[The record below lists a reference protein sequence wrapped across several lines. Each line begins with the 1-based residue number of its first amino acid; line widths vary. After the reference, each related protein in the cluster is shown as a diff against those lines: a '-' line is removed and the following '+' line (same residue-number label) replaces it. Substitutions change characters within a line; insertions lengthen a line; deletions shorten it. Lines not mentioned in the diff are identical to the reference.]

1 MNLKTEYIVIIM
13 VNIVIYT
20 YETLSNMNMKQIKKI
35 CKERKIKRTGKKKT
49 LIDRIM
55 NAEYNNSNIVIIQ
68 KYVRRYLVQKYM
80 NYKGNI
86 KEYTNDEDFLT
97 LDTFTN
103 IPFHDRYAYKD
114 ESGFIYA
121 FHIRSIMQLIERN
134 DMKNP
139 YTRTPFPNRVKKEV
153 LSMIR
158 IAKLL
163 HISLDTYYETPKPV
177 TLNDRIQYIFME
189 IERYGYILDVQ
200 IFHNLHRFALI
211 HFYKEIYDI
220 WNYRLNLTVE
230 NKRNIVSPDGNLFRN
245 IPRNIS
251 LQPTSDIREYCVR
264 IIERL
269 TIKPRDNSYKQ
280 MGIIYA
286 LGALTLAHRNFAESL
301 PWLFDSFRYTNT
313 NN

>member
-1 MNLKTEYIVIIM
+1 MNLKKEYIIIIM
-13 VNIVIYT
+13 VFS
-20 YETLSNMNMKQIKKI
+20 YESLSHMNMKEIKQI

-55 NAEYNNSNIVIIQ
+55 NAEYNHSNVVIIQ

-86 KEYTNDEDFLT
+86 EEYTNDEDFLT
-97 LDTFTN
+97 LDAFTE

-139 YTRTPFPNRVKKEV
+139 YTRMSFPKHIKKEV
-153 LSMIR
+153 RSMIR
-158 IAKLL
+158 IARLL
-163 HISLDTYYETPKPV
+163 RISLDIHYETPKPR
-177 TLNDRIQYIFME
+177 TIQDRIQHVFME
-189 IERYGYILDVQ
+189 IERYGYLLDAQ
-200 IFHNLHRFALI
+200 SFHNLHRFELV
-211 HFYKEIYDI
+211 HFYKEMYDI
-220 WNYRLNLTVE
+220 WNYRLNLTLE
-230 NKRNIVSPDGNLFRN
+230 NKRNIVAHDGNLFRN

-269 TIKPRDNSYKQ
+269 ITKANDNSFKQ
-280 MGIIYA
+280 MGIMYA
-286 LGALTLAHRNFAESL
+286 LGALTLVNRNFAETL
-301 PWLFDSFRYTNT
+301 PWLFESFRYTNT